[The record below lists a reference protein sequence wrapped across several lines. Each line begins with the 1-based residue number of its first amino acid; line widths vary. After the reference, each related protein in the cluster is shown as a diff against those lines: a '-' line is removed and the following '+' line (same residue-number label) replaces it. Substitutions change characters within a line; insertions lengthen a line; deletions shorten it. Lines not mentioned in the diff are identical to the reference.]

1 MAARFH
7 RAALR
12 DARPSGRTLTG
23 TPHPQYTQTPLGR
36 FGEGGP
42 AAMAQKSD
50 SRDSDNS
57 WVLTGTE
64 GLPVDTV
71 GPERDSASHDDEDEE
86 EGEEEGNPDA
96 GTVDG
101 SEDGAASLGE
111 KQHPEVEGAEEHSDL
126 GAGTELPPS
135 DPTELSTAGSWEK
148 EQHNAE
154 PEPRAEGCTA
164 GPLLEEGSC
173 TSSDDDV
180 EGLRRRQV
188 HQPRA
193 GTPPPAPIP
202 RRVMQDEGNEEG
214 LSANKLL
221 LGALALVA
229 VALLIVSGPVDVM
242 SHDATD
248 VEQEAVPDN
257 GSDSPQK
264 PPLDGG
270 DVHSM
275 QSMSMLLDR
284 LAKENQDIRLMQ
296 AELQA
301 HKEELQALLQQ
312 SEGAAAA
319 AGVQQQSLAKENAE
333 LRAALQREAEAL
345 RAARA
350 ELQRLQARGG
360 PTDPQPPHK
369 EQLHDPSAAVN
380 GEGARHEA
388 RHRGLLESV
397 QHELAAA
404 LQRAQGAGG
413 LEGLKEELRVLEER
427 LSRELGG
434 SEGVEAFPGHWKKGF
449 KAEKKERG
457 WHKRDGHRE
466 RGKAHGKEHHGKE
479 HHGKEHH
486 SKEPRPHREH
496 KEGKSGGKWS
506 RGPRE
511 LPPLSHSRA
520 PQGCSGVTDCAH
532 KEGREALGAALEP
545 VQKAQFLQLLE
556 GFMGRLG
563 WGEHFRGVAARLD
576 GAFGVNGVFA
586 HDRRRFVD
594 FVEEVEEMLEDVARR
609 ERGDEEAADGFE
621 EFVLQHYAG
630 SVGKERGRKSWR
642 QHGGGR

>member
-1 MAARFH
+1 MGLFVRVSIC
-7 RAALR
+7 
-12 DARPSGRTLTG
+12 PSMSVSS
-23 TPHPQYTQTPLGR
+23 Q
-36 FGEGGP
+36 GGP

-71 GPERDSASHDDEDEE
+71 GPERDSASHEDEDEG
-86 EGEEEGNPDA
+86 EGEEEGSPDV
-96 GTVDG
+96 GTADG
-101 SEDGAASLGE
+101 SEDGSASLGE
-111 KQHPEVEGAEEHSDL
+111 KQSPEDGSSEEHLDPGGGAE
-126 GAGTELPPS
+126 LPKS
-135 DPTELSTAGSWEK
+135 GPTELGTAQSWEQ
-148 EQHNAE
+148 EQRDAE
-154 PEPRAEGCTA
+154 PGPRPEARTA
-164 GPLLEEGSC
+164 GPLPEEGSC

-202 RRVMQDEGNEEG
+202 RRVTQDEGNEEG

-229 VALLIVSGPVDVM
+229 VALLIVSGGFYDAADGPADVA
-242 SHDATD
+242 SRDATD
-248 VEQEAVPDN
+248 VEQEPAPDN

-264 PPLDGG
+264 LPPDSG
-270 DVHSM
+270 DARSV
-275 QSMSMLLDR
+275 QSMSVLLDR

-345 RAARA
+345 RAART

-360 PTDPQPPHK
+360 PSDPQPREHEAEQQPHG
-369 EQLHDPSAAVN
+369 PSAPVR

-388 RHRGLLESV
+388 RQQGLLASV
-397 QHELAAA
+397 RHELAAA
-404 LQRAQGAGG
+404 LQRARGTGG
-413 LEGLKEELRVLEER
+413 QEGLMEELRALEER

-434 SEGVEAFPGHWKKGF
+434 GEGAEAFPGHWKKGF

-466 RGKAHGKEHHGKE
+466 RGKAHGHGGEPHGKE
-479 HHGKEHH
+479 PHG
-486 SKEPRPHREH
+486 KEPRPPREH
-496 KEGKSGGKWS
+496 RAGKAGGKWS
-506 RGPRE
+506 HGPRE

-520 PQGCSGVTDCAH
+520 PQGCSGVADCAR

-563 WGEHFRGVAARLD
+563 WGGHFGGVAARLD
-576 GAFGVNGVFA
+576 GAFGADGVFA

-621 EFVLQHYAG
+621 EFVLRHYA
-630 SVGKERGRKSWR
+630 
-642 QHGGGR
+642 

>member
-1 MAARFH
+1 
-7 RAALR
+7 
-12 DARPSGRTLTG
+12 
-23 TPHPQYTQTPLGR
+23 
-36 FGEGGP
+36 
-42 AAMAQKSD
+42 MAQKSD

-71 GPERDSASHDDEDEE
+71 GPERDSASHEDEEEEE
-86 EGEEEGNPDA
+86 EGEEEDTPDA
-96 GTVDG
+96 GTADG

-111 KQHPEVEGAEEHSDL
+111 KQHPEVGGAEGRSDP
-126 GAGTELPPS
+126 GAGTELPTS
-135 DPTELSTAGSWEK
+135 DPTELSAADSWEQEK
-148 EQHNAE
+148 HNTE
-154 PEPRAEGCTA
+154 PGLRAEGRTA
-164 GPLLEEGSC
+164 EPLLEEGSC

-188 HQPRA
+188 HHQPPA

-229 VALLIVSGPVDVM
+229 VALLIVSGPADVM

-248 VEQEAVPDN
+248 MEQEAVPDN

-264 PPLDGG
+264 PPLDSG

-275 QSMSMLLDR
+275 QSMSVLLDR

-319 AGVQQQSLAKENAE
+319 AGAQQQSLAKENAE
-333 LRAALQREAEAL
+333 LHAALQREAEAL

-360 PTDPQPPHK
+360 PGDHQPHK
-369 EQLHDPSAAVN
+369 EQPHDPGAAVH
-380 GEGARHEA
+380 GEGARDEA
-388 RHRGLLESV
+388 RNRGLLASV
-397 QHELAAA
+397 RHELAAA
-404 LQRAQGAGG
+404 LQRARGAGG
-413 LEGLKEELRVLEER
+413 LEGLMEELRVLEER

-434 SEGVEAFPGHWKKGF
+434 GEGAEAFPGHWKKAF

-457 WHKRDGHRE
+457 GHKRDGHRE
-466 RGKAHGKEHHGKE
+466 RGKAHRHGWEPHGKE
-479 HHGKEHH
+479 PHSKERHGKEQH

-496 KEGKSGGKWS
+496 REGKAGGKWS
-506 RGPRE
+506 HGPRDHHV
-511 LPPLSHSRA
+511 PPLSHSRP

-563 WGEHFRGVAARLD
+563 WGGHFGGVAERLD
-576 GAFGVNGVFA
+576 GAFGANGVFA

-609 ERGDEEAADGFE
+609 EHGDEEAADGFE

-630 SVGKERGRKSWR
+630 SVGKERGRKAWR

>member
-1 MAARFH
+1 
-7 RAALR
+7 
-12 DARPSGRTLTG
+12 
-23 TPHPQYTQTPLGR
+23 
-36 FGEGGP
+36 
-42 AAMAQKSD
+42 MAQKSD

-71 GPERDSASHDDEDEE
+71 GPERVSVSHEDEDEE
-86 EGEEEGNPDA
+86 EGEEEGTLDA
-96 GTVDG
+96 GTADG
-101 SEDGAASLGE
+101 SEDGAPSLGE
-111 KQHPEVEGAEEHSDL
+111 KQHLEVGGSEERLDPS
-126 GAGTELPPS
+126 ASAELPTES
-135 DPTELSTAGSWEK
+135 GPTELGTTKIREQ

-154 PEPRAEGCTA
+154 PGPRPDVHTT
-164 GPLLEEGSC
+164 GPLPEEGSC

-202 RRVMQDEGNEEG
+202 RRVTQDEGSEEG
-214 LSANKLL
+214 LSTNKLL

-229 VALLIVSGPVDVM
+229 VALLIVSGGFYDVADGPADVA
-242 SHDATD
+242 SHDAMD
-248 VEQEAVPDN
+248 VEQEPVPDN
-257 GSDSPQK
+257 GSDSPMQK
-264 PPLDGG
+264 PPPDS
-270 DVHSM
+270 V
-275 QSMSMLLDR
+275 QSMSVLLDR

-301 HKEELQALLQQ
+301 HKEELQTLLHQ

-319 AGVQQQSLAKENAE
+319 AGAQRQSLAKENAE

-350 ELQRLQARGG
+350 ELQRLQAWGG
-360 PTDPQPPHK
+360 PSDPQPHEEQPHG
-369 EQLHDPSAAVN
+369 PAAPVH

-388 RHRGLLESV
+388 RHRGVLASV
-397 QHELAAA
+397 RHELAAA
-404 LQRAQGAGG
+404 LQRARGEGG
-413 LEGLKEELRVLEER
+413 LEGLTEELRALEER

-434 SEGVEAFPGHWKKGF
+434 AEGAEAFPGHWKKGF
-449 KAEKKERG
+449 KVEKKERG
-457 WHKRDGHRE
+457 WHKRDGPHE
-466 RGKAHGKEHHGKE
+466 RGKAHRHSGEPHGKE
-479 HHGKEHH
+479 PHGKEPHRKESY

-496 KEGKSGGKWS
+496 RVGKAGGKWS

-511 LPPLSHSRA
+511 LSPLSHSRA

-532 KEGREALGAALEP
+532 KEGRDVLGAALEP

-563 WGEHFRGVAARLD
+563 WGGHFGGVAARLD
-576 GAFGVNGVFA
+576 GAFGADGVFA

-594 FVEEVEEMLEDVARR
+594 FVEEVEEMLEDVAQR

-621 EFVLQHYAG
+621 EFVMRHYAG
-630 SVGKERGRKSWR
+630 SGGKEHGRKSWR

>member
-1 MAARFH
+1 
-7 RAALR
+7 
-12 DARPSGRTLTG
+12 
-23 TPHPQYTQTPLGR
+23 
-36 FGEGGP
+36 
-42 AAMAQKSD
+42 MAQKSD

-71 GPERDSASHDDEDEE
+71 GPEQDSASHEDEEEE
-86 EGEEEGNPDA
+86 EGEEEDTPDA
-96 GTVDG
+96 GTADG

-111 KQHPEVEGAEEHSDL
+111 KQHPEVGGAEGRSDP
-126 GAGTELPPS
+126 GAGTELPTS
-135 DPTELSTAGSWEK
+135 DPTELSATDSWEQEK
-148 EQHNAE
+148 HNTE
-154 PEPRAEGCTA
+154 PGLRAEGRTA
-164 GPLLEEGSC
+164 EPLLEEGSC

-188 HQPRA
+188 HHQPPA

-229 VALLIVSGPVDVM
+229 VALLIVSSGFYDVADGPVDVM

-248 VEQEAVPDN
+248 MEQEAVPDN

-264 PPLDGG
+264 PPLDSG

-275 QSMSMLLDR
+275 QSMSVLLDR

-319 AGVQQQSLAKENAE
+319 AGAQQQSLAKENAE

-360 PTDPQPPHK
+360 PGDHQPHK
-369 EQLHDPSAAVN
+369 EQPHDPGAAVH
-380 GEGARHEA
+380 GEGARDEA
-388 RHRGLLESV
+388 RNRGLLASV
-397 QHELAAA
+397 RHELAAA
-404 LQRAQGAGG
+404 LQRARGAGG
-413 LEGLKEELRVLEER
+413 LEGLMEELRVLEER
-427 LSRELGG
+427 LSRELRGG
-434 SEGVEAFPGHWKKGF
+434 EGAEAFPGHWKKGF

-466 RGKAHGKEHHGKE
+466 RGKAHRHGWEPHGKE
-479 HHGKEHH
+479 PHGKEPHGKEPHSKERHGKEQH

-496 KEGKSGGKWS
+496 REGKAGGKWS
-506 RGPRE
+506 RGPRDHHV
-511 LPPLSHSRA
+511 PPLSHSRP

-563 WGEHFRGVAARLD
+563 WGGHFGGVAERLD
-576 GAFGVNGVFA
+576 GAFGANGVFA

-609 ERGDEEAADGFE
+609 EHGDEEAADGFE

-630 SVGKERGRKSWR
+630 SVGKERGRKTWR

>member
-1 MAARFH
+1 MCRIRGH
-7 RAALR
+7 RH
-12 DARPSGRTLTG
+12 RPVPDPDSL
-23 TPHPQYTQTPLGR
+23 P
-36 FGEGGP
+36 GGP

-71 GPERDSASHDDEDEE
+71 GPERDSASQDDENEE
-86 EGEEEGNPDA
+86 EGEEEGDPDA
-96 GTVDG
+96 GTADG
-101 SEDGAASLGE
+101 TEDGAASLGE
-111 KQHPEVEGAEEHSDL
+111 KQHPEDAEERSDPD
-126 GAGTELPPS
+126 AGTELPPS
-135 DPTELSTAGSWEK
+135 GPTELSAAGSWEEEK
-148 EQHNAE
+148 HNAE
-154 PEPRAEGCTA
+154 PGARAE

-202 RRVMQDEGNEEG
+202 RRVLRDEGNEEG

-229 VALLIVSGPVDVM
+229 VALLIVTGGFYDTADGPADAM
-242 SHDATD
+242 SSDATD

-270 DVHSM
+270 DVRSM
-275 QSMSMLLDR
+275 QSMSVLLDR

-296 AELQA
+296 AELQT

-319 AGVQQQSLAKENAE
+319 AGEKQQSLAKENAE

-350 ELQRLQARGG
+350 ELQRLQPRGG
-360 PTDPQPPHK
+360 PSDPQPHK
-369 EQLHDPSAAVN
+369 EQPHGPSSAVH

-413 LEGLKEELRVLEER
+413 LEGLKEELRELEER

-434 SEGVEAFPGHWKKGF
+434 SEGAEAFPGHWKKGF

-466 RGKAHGKEHHGKE
+466 RGKAHGKERHSKEHHGKE

-486 SKEPRPHREH
+486 GKEPRPHREH
-496 KEGKSGGKWS
+496 REGKSGGKWS

-511 LPPLSHSRA
+511 LPPLSHPRA

-545 VQKAQFLQLLE
+545 VQKSQFLQLLE

-563 WGEHFRGVAARLD
+563 WGGHFRGVAERLD
-576 GAFGVNGVFA
+576 GAFGADGVFA

>member
-1 MAARFH
+1 MCRIHGH
-7 RAALR
+7 RH
-12 DARPSGRTLTG
+12 RPVPDPDSL
-23 TPHPQYTQTPLGR
+23 P
-36 FGEGGP
+36 GGS

-71 GPERDSASHDDEDEE
+71 GPERDSASQDDENEE
-86 EGEEEGNPDA
+86 EGEEEGDPDA
-96 GTVDG
+96 GTADG
-101 SEDGAASLGE
+101 TEDGAASLSE
-111 KQHPEVEGAEEHSDL
+111 KQHPEVGDAEERSDPD
-126 GAGTELPPS
+126 AGTELPPS
-135 DPTELSTAGSWEK
+135 GPTELSTAGSWEEEK
-148 EQHNAE
+148 HNAE
-154 PEPRAEGCTA
+154 PGARAEGCTA

-202 RRVMQDEGNEEG
+202 RRVLQDEGNEEG

-229 VALLIVSGPVDVM
+229 VALLIVTGGFYDTADGPADVM

-270 DVHSM
+270 DVRSM
-275 QSMSMLLDR
+275 QSMSVLLDR

-296 AELQA
+296 AELQT

-319 AGVQQQSLAKENAE
+319 AGEQQQSLAKENAE

-360 PTDPQPPHK
+360 PSDPQPHK
-369 EQLHDPSAAVN
+369 EQPHGPSSAVH
-380 GEGARHEA
+380 EDGARHEA

-413 LEGLKEELRVLEER
+413 LEGLKEELRELEGR

-434 SEGVEAFPGHWKKGF
+434 SEGAEAFPGHWKKGF

-466 RGKAHGKEHHGKE
+466 RGKAHGKEHHSKE

-486 SKEPRPHREH
+486 SKEHHGKEHHGKEPRPHREH
-496 KEGKSGGKWS
+496 REGKPGGKWS
-506 RGPRE
+506 RGPQE

-545 VQKAQFLQLLE
+545 VQKSQFLQLLE
-556 GFMGRLG
+556 GFMERLG
-563 WGEHFRGVAARLD
+563 WGGHFRGVAARLD
-576 GAFGVNGVFA
+576 GAFGADGVFA